1 MLSKTRRKGKVES
14 VGEDNKIEEWR
25 VYICPSFFKEKV

>member
-25 VYICPSFFKEKV
+25 VYKKKFEKSSE